1 MRANEEANPE
11 EIGSGRPMKTKTAAP
26 MLVSM
31 CELVC
36 QRKED
41 GVMKMGEIDIHDY
54 ARQVLEAHGEMAV
67 VEAAQKARRGRNVER
82 YRSSLEAN
90 ARAARKL
97 SSGEQTQ
104 SDISPCGV
112 SHDFQCP

>member
-1 MRANEEANPE
+1 
-11 EIGSGRPMKTKTAAP
+11 
-26 MLVSM
+26 
-31 CELVC
+31 
-36 QRKED
+36 
-41 GVMKMGEIDIHDY
+41 
-54 ARQVLEAHGEMAV
+54 
-67 VEAAQKARRGRNVER
+67 VER

-112 SHDFQCP
+112 